1 MAFKVL
7 KRDVA
12 TMSQAQLLLNF
23 ELCVIE
29 MTKEVNF
36 SRGVSKTTNKSYD
49 LLKEQLLDV
58 LQSDETYD
66 NDFEIVKR

>member
-1 MAFKVL
+1 MIKP
-7 KRDVA
+7 
-12 TMSQAQLLLNF
+12 
-23 ELCVIE
+23 VIE

-66 NDFEIVKR
+66 NDFEVVKR